1 VAKWARGTTYYNW
14 DSIDIP
20 LSSFTKTGSPTN
32 LVTVTLTA
40 ANVNYYD
47 TCYLYASVPIP
58 KIAEAGNGSPLYDV
72 RGVLFGSFSS
82 ALAYAKGMLSLVS
95 TPANEYTKDVGLA
108 NDMDIGS
115 VIRCDGENMVCY
127 GLGYTQEQK
136 TVKVGRQVGGIEA
149 TLRGMSRRI
158 DAVEKIIL

>member
-1 VAKWARGTTYYNW
+1 MGRNGLDGGQVGKGNDVLQLGFHRH
-14 DSIDIP
+14 
-20 LSSFTKTGSPTN
+20 SSQLIHEDRLPDEPGHGD
-32 LVTVTLTA
+32 A
-40 ANVNYYD
+40 Q
-47 TCYLYASVPIP
+47 
-58 KIAEAGNGSPLYDV
+58 GNGSPLYDV